1 MEPVEELYA
10 RTLDCVDVDEVVRL
24 TQELVRIPSITGT
37 PGECDGQDWIA
48 DAWREAGV
56 ETDVWDDDPATLAVL
71 PGFPGTETERDVVRG
86 VAGRVRGSGGGRSL
100 LLGGHIDVVPAGDP
114 ALWRAD
120 PFDGRLDDGAVWG
133 RGSCDMK
140 AGLACNLAAV
150 RAIRRAGIELRG
162 DVVLHSV
169 VGEEDGG
176 SGTFATLQ
184 RGHRADAAII
194 TEPTNGTVIVANA
207 GALTFRLD
215 VQGRAAHASVRD
227 EGVSAVEKLV
237 PILAALADLEAKRNA
252 DPDPLLADRAI
263 PYALSIGTVHA
274 GEWASTVPDLLVAEG
289 RLGVALDEDP
299 AAARAELEAAVAAA
313 CADDAWLR
321 AHPVAVSW
329 TGGQFASGRFPHGH
343 PLLDVVSDAAVDAGG
358 PKPPVAGAPYGS
370 DLRLLAA
377 AGIPTLHVGP
387 GDVRLAHVVDERVEV
402 SELAWVTRM
411 LVLTVLRWCA

>member
-1 MEPVEELYA
+1 MKDAPA
-10 RTLDCVDVDEVVRL
+10 RALDQVDVDELVRL

-48 DAWREAGV
+48 EQWRATGI
-56 ETDVWDDDPATLAVL
+56 ETDVWDDDPAALADA
-71 PGFPGTETERDVVRG
+71 PGVPGAETERDLVRG
-86 VAGRVRGSGGGRSL
+86 AAGCLRGSGGGRSL
-100 LLGGHIDVVPAGDP
+100 LLGGHVDVVPAGDP
-114 ALWRAD
+114 ALWRGQ
-120 PFDGRLDDGAVWG
+120 PFDGRLEDGAVWG
-133 RGSCDMK
+133 RGACDMK
-140 AGLACNLAAV
+140 AGLVCNMAAV
-150 RAIRRAGIELRG
+150 RAVQRAGIELRG

-176 SGTFATLQ
+176 IGTFATLR
-184 RGHRADAAII
+184 RGHCADAGII

-215 VQGRAAHASVRD
+215 VHGRAAHASVRD
-227 EGVSAVEKLV
+227 EGVSAIDKLV
-237 PILAALADLEAKRNA
+237 PVLAALAELERTRNA
-252 DPDPLLADRAI
+252 DPDPLLADRAV

-299 AAARAELEAAVAAA
+299 AAARSELEAAVAAA
-313 CADDAWLR
+313 CADDPWLR
-321 AHPVAVSW
+321 SHPVEVAW
-329 TGGQFASGRFPHGH
+329 TGGQFASGRFPQDH
-343 PLLDVVSDAAVDAGG
+343 PLLEVVRTASVDAGA
-358 PKPPVAGAPYGS
+358 PQPAVAGAPYGS

-387 GDVRLAHVVDERVEV
+387 GDVRHAHAADERVEV

-411 LVLTVLRWCA
+411 LVLAILRWCA